1 MFLVQSVFGYS
12 ITYDTRVDKNADF
25 CGKLLLA
32 PEPEPCST
40 QNDVRHETEDQ
51 VKATFGN
58 RQNSR
63 SHIKSHALDHAINA
77 AVMGGIHF
85 AVAAGD
91 DNRNSCDYSPSAAQL
106 AVTVGAST
114 LDDTRACFSNHG
126 KSIDIFTPGL
136 KIQSAWIGSKS
147 AVNTISGTSMASSH
161 IAGVLAYYLSLQPE
175 LDSDCAVPSMTPKKM
190 KEILVSNGTKNALTD
205 LPSDTA
211 NFFAWND
218 GGSSEFPT
226 FFRFRYVLYV
236 RVR

>member
-1 MFLVQSVFGYS
+1 MFLAQSVFGYS

-25 CGKLLLA
+25 CGKPLLA

-51 VKATFGN
+51 VKATFWE
-58 RQNSR
+58 QVELA
-63 SHIKSHALDHAINA
+63 KSYV

-91 DNRNSCDYSPSAAQL
+91 DNRNLCDYSPSAAQL

-114 LDDTRACFSNHG
+114 LDDTRAYFSNHG

-136 KIQSAWIGSKS
+136 KIQSASIGSKS

-175 LDSDCAVPSMTPKKM
+175 LDSDCVVPSMTPKK
-190 KEILVSNGTKNALTD
+190 
-205 LPSDTA
+205 
-211 NFFAWND
+211 
-218 GGSSEFPT
+218 
-226 FFRFRYVLYV
+226 
-236 RVR
+236 